1 MFTRLGSLIL
11 FLGLAFAIVQAQDA
25 KPAKEDNKAVQ
36 VDVTGSQERLK
47 QQFKDFTTDL
57 LRLAQR
63 LENSPKAE
71 DRDKAQA
78 LKNALKAASE
88 QGIEV
93 KFTTLILALKT
104 SNAFKNIDTL
114 QGVLTQNQEIR
125 DDLRK
130 LIDVLLKD
138 DRESALRK
146 EREEVQ
152 KLLEKLKEVIEKQ
165 ERVQANTELGKLGK
179 TDIAKAQNKVTKETK
194 DLVDPKKA
202 GDPKDSKDSKDGKGK
217 DGKDSK
223 DGKGG
228 DPKDGKGKDSK
239 DGDPKDGK
247 GKDSKDGDPKD
258 GKGKDS
264 KGGDPK
270 DGKGKDSKGGDPK
283 DGKGKDSKGG
293 DPKDGK
299 GKDSKGGDPKDGKG
313 GDPMDSKSGESAD
326 MPPNP
331 ETQIAKKQIQEGVK
345 EQEAAEKKIEKDDKQ
360 GASEDQAKAVDKLK
374 QAQKKL
380 EELLK
385 QLREEEIERLL
396 AQLQG
401 RCEKMLA
408 MQIAVKDGT
417 VALDKIITGNPD
429 KKSSRAEDQKALELS
444 DKEDEISKEAN
455 KALTLIEA
463 EGSAVAFAEVF
474 KQVLGDMNTT
484 AGRLRRADVGE
495 VTVAIEDDIIDALKE
510 MVAALKKARKDN
522 QEPKPPMPPMPPS
535 SGGMPPD
542 QKLIDMIAELKMIRS
557 MQIRVNNRTTI
568 YGKQIEGEQV
578 PNIAKVADAK
588 EKEKAVGVRK
598 EFKDLST
605 RQQKLSKV
613 TEDIAK
619 GRNKGQ

>member
-1 MFTRLGSLIL
+1 MITRLGSLIL
-11 FLGLAFAIVQAQDA
+11 FLGLAFSIAVQAQDA
-25 KPAKEDNKAVQ
+25 KTAKEDNKAIQ
-36 VDVTGSQERLK
+36 ADVTGSQERLK

-78 LKNALKAASE
+78 LKNALKSASE

-223 DGKGG
+223 DGKGKDSKDG

-283 DGKGKDSKGG
+283 DS
-293 DPKDGK
+293 K

-313 GDPMDSKSGESAD
+313 GDPMDSKAGESAD

-495 VTVAIEDDIIDALKE
+495 VTVAIENDIIDALKE

-535 SGGMPPD
+535 SGGSPPD

-578 PNIAKVADAK
+578 PNISKVADAK
-588 EKEKAVGVRK
+588 EKEKAIGVRK